1 MEEKLRQEPSDCI
14 RIVLF
19 GPESTGKTTLSRQ
32 LANHYN
38 VSWVPEYMRI
48 YLQNKWNTLR
58 EVCVY
63 EDLIPIATGQM
74 ELENQAVK
82 KEDKIVFCDTN
93 LLEIKVYSEA
103 YYNGSVPEI
112 IRKFSQENTYDLYLL
127 TYIDTPWTPDD
138 LRDKPHQ
145 RQEMFLRFKKSLE
158 ENNCNYI
165 ILKGDS
171 ETRFK
176 KAKTNIDQIINESK

>member
-63 EDLIPIATGQM
+63 EDLIPIAIGQM
-74 ELENQAVK
+74 ALENQAVK

-103 YYNGSVPEI
+103 YYNCL
-112 IRKFSQENTYDLYLL
+112 LY
-127 TYIDTPWTPDD
+127 TSPSP
-138 LRDKPHQ
+138 RD
-145 RQEMFLRFKKSLE
+145 
-158 ENNCNYI
+158 
-165 ILKGDS
+165 
-171 ETRFK
+171 
-176 KAKTNIDQIINESK
+176 